1 MNFSGMAL
9 IEYKRAG
16 LKFVPLESFSAG
28 IVLTGAETK
37 AVRAKQGALDGA
49 RVVIRGGEAFVIGL
63 MIPPYQQGNTPAG
76 YDPERSRKL
85 LLSKKEI
92 AYLASQEEKKGLTVV
107 PLEVYNKGRYIKVRV
122 AVVRGKR
129 TADKRETIK
138 KRDAEREIARTL
150 RAKR

>member
-9 IEYKRAG
+9 IEYKKAG

-37 AVRAKQGALDGA
+37 AVRAKQGTLDGA

-63 MIPPYQQGNTPAG
+63 AIAPYQQGNTPAG

-129 TADKRETIK
+129 LADKRETIK